1 MGTIITVTVTV
12 ISIAI
17 VAGMFLIHRLN
28 AQHDER
34 IAASPFS
41 DALPGSGLRS
51 RTSKRPTE
59 PVEPPVANR
68 HEPHAGGR
76 G

>member
-1 MGTIITVTVTV
+1 MGTIITVTV

-17 VAGMFLIHRLN
+17 VAGMFLIHRLD

-41 DALPGSGLRS
+41 DALPGSGLWS
-51 RTSKRPTE
+51 RTRERPTE
-59 PVEPPVANR
+59 PVEPPAADR
-68 HEPHAGGR
+68 HERHAGGR